1 MELNLVLK
9 INIEHGKEMHLS
21 IFDERGKLLV
31 SEETTCDDLAV
42 PLELDPLADRFTG
55 HPVLRERIELVQLLI
70 RALETL
76 RAEFLEELKH
86 RISGLILD
94 FQKKS
99 GMTKADFAKVI
110 GISYMK
116 LRSICERTSQST
128 LPEVVALIDRWEK
141 RKAKEEKK

>member
-9 INIEHGKEMHLS
+9 VSIEAQREMS
-21 IFDERGKLLV
+21 VKIFDENGKLLV

-55 HPVLRERIELVQLLI
+55 HPVLRERIELAQLLV
-70 RALETL
+70 RALECL
-76 RAEFLEELKH
+76 RAELAEELKH
-86 RISGLILD
+86 RISALVLD

-99 GMTKADFAKVI
+99 GVTKADFAKVI

-128 LPEVVALIDRWEK
+128 LPEIVTLIDRWEK
-141 RKAKEEKK
+141 RKAKEETE